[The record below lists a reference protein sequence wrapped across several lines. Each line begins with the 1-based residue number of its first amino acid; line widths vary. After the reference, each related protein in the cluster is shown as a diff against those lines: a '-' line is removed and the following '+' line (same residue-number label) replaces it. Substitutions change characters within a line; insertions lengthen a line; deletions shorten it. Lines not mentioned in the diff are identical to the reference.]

1 MKKRQ
6 KKDAL
11 LNVRVTQEQLK
22 EVQELAA
29 LSGKDSVSEFVL
41 STIFDTS
48 PRKAKGD
55 NTDEVLMV
63 LEKHFS
69 DVRSFQA
76 QQQITMY
83 IIMQFVMWLTSEGK
97 SREEIMEFYDAQYK
111 KAAERFENGEE

>member
-1 MKKRQ
+1 MPKPLRKTKIVKAYLNEQQGRQ
-6 KKDAL
+6 FEDL
-11 LNVRVTQEQLK
+11 YT
-22 EVQELAA
+22 
-29 LSGKDSVSEFVL
+29 LSGKSSVSEFIVDTVL
-41 STIFDTS
+41 STS
-48 PRKAKGD
+48 SSKAKADIGND
-55 NTDEVLMV
+55 ILIV